1 MYTLQSD
8 TSSTQK
14 ECFINLAVQIV
25 MWLISCHL
33 GGNEPSNIGRWE
45 QAVEANAAVMT
56 DPIISSSRWTADMIG
71 NRMDL
76 TREQLPEDVFQAAEQ
91 RGREGDLFT
100 ALGKLSTRN

>member
-1 MYTLQSD
+1 
-8 TSSTQK
+8 
-14 ECFINLAVQIV
+14 

-71 NRMDL
+71 NWMDL
-76 TREQLPEDVFQAAEQ
+76 ASKQLPEDIRQTAEQ
-91 RGREGDLFT
+91 RGREGDLFEV
-100 ALGKLSTRN
+100 LGRLAQEIDT